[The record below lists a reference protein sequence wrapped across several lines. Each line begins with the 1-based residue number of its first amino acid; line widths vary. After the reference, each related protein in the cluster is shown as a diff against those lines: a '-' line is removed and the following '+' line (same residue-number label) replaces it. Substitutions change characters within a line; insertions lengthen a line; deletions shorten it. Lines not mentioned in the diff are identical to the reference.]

1 MWDGA
6 YEQLSDLPIPGLFG
20 DGIGGCSQS
29 FMQQMKIVYSMA
41 EQAVAVKV
49 DHGTNGILS
58 GTSQ

>member
-41 EQAVAVKV
+41 EQVVAVKV